1 MGPLTQGP
9 GLMGQFGNSIT
20 QMLGSLGGGGGGG
33 GIFSTVMS
41 MIPMFHDGTDRPPSG
56 YRAVSPGLFR
66 NAVKHHNG
74 LKGSEYAPA
83 VVQAVRDGSDDIL
96 LSWSPRVRQNGGLTN
111 GAETVLDQPY
121 ERYEIDVM
129 NGATVVR
136 TTALTDLRE
145 WTYSAATHTA
155 DFGSLQDSVTFRLYQ
170 IGQIVGRGFARV
182 LEA

>member
-1 MGPLTQGP
+1 MPPESASSASSRRSIKRVTHAQAQLNRAAVYRAISNGDTTDDATS
-9 GLMGQFGNSIT
+9 FSFTNTGNSK
-20 QMLGSLGGGGGGG
+20 
-33 GIFSTVMS
+33 
-41 MIPMFHDGTDRPPSG
+41 RP
-56 YRAVSPGLFR
+56 
-66 NAVKHHNG
+66 
-74 LKGSEYAPA
+74 YAPA
-83 VVQAVRDGSDDIL
+83 VVEAVRNGSDDIL

-111 GAETVLDQPY
+111 GVEIVIDQPY